1 MTSLMQ
7 QTLELAL
14 GALLRCRSTLPP
26 PVVHQRDQ
34 KYTATGAGRPTL
46 PSSPCPSPHMDG
58 LHRPP
63 IPGALPNVTAAQVIP
78 ASTGHQSPSKYPGT
92 SPSERVPT
100 SDPRLRSAAHFT
112 GTKRCSRANQAG
124 SRSTG
129 RSMLSP
135 VSLSGMFGLEYGHPI
150 TFPTLIL
157 MQLALLPAHSSPALV
172 LRLTITPSSRL
183 HFAWVLAVEPV
194 SAHSAA
200 PKGGGHRPI
209 GWSHGVLPRRSALP
223 CCALLAA
230 GEQAGP
236 C

>member
-1 MTSLMQ
+1 MQ
-7 QTLELAL
+7 QTLESAL
-14 GALLRCRSTLPP
+14 RALLRCRSTLQSPA
-26 PVVHQRDQ
+26 VHQRDQ
-34 KYTATGAGRPTL
+34 QYAAAGAGRPTL

-78 ASTGHQSPSKYPGT
+78 ASTGHQSPSTNPGT

-157 MQLALLPAHSSPALV
+157 MQLALLPAHSSPGLV
-172 LRLTITPSSRL
+172 LRLTISPCSRL
-183 HFAWVLAVEPV
+183 HILWVLPVEPV

-200 PKGGGHRPI
+200 PKGVGHRPI
-209 GWSHGVLPRRSALP
+209 GWLHGVLLRWRSLP
-223 CCALLAA
+223 HCGFLAA
-230 GEQAGP
+230 G
-236 C
+236 